1 MRRGLLTQRGLG
13 LLVAGLTL
21 LAAGVLLG
29 FPDLTR
35 IGLLLVALP
44 ALAGLV
50 LGRRQVRLGVDRTA
64 RPSRLAVGQ
73 QAIVTVQITNSAGHR
88 SPLLV
93 AEEHLEYSLG
103 DRPRF
108 LVPAL
113 SPDAQCRLSYP
124 VTPTIRGRH
133 LLGPLEVRVRDPFG
147 LISRPAATAGQAEVT
162 VLPRVVPLAGTP
174 SVGGGTG
181 AEGTVPH
188 MVALHGEDDISLRE
202 YREGDDLRRIHWPS
216 TARTGTLMMRA
227 EDRPSRRRAVLLLDA
242 RQGAHRGQGRAAS
255 FEWAVTALASAG
267 VHLAQSGYAV
277 HLLTPELVTD
287 GREGAALGTDEIL
300 DALAVA
306 ETREAAPLDAVLHAA
321 RPLAPGGGL
330 VVAVVAGC
338 DDAHA
343 RALAA
348 LRQPGSNG
356 VAVVLDTVPER
367 TASTVAVLAAAGWSC
382 TTARGDVPVDRV
394 WPDLVGRVGSG
405 LR

>member
-21 LAAGVLLG
+21 LAAGLLLG

-44 ALAGLV
+44 AMAALV
-50 LGRRQVRLGVDRTA
+50 LGRRQVRLTVDRTA
-64 RPSRLAVGQ
+64 RPSRLTVGQ
-73 QAIVTVQITNSAGHR
+73 QAVVTMNITNSAGHR

-113 SPDAQCRLSYP
+113 PADGECRLSYP
-124 VTPTIRGRH
+124 VAPSVRGRH
-133 LLGPLEVRVRDPFG
+133 VLGPLEVRVRDPFG
-147 LISRPAATAGQAEVT
+147 LISRAAETSGRAEVT

-174 SVGGGTG
+174 SVGGGAG

-242 RQGAHRGQGRAAS
+242 RAEAHRGSGRTSS

-267 VHLAQSGYAV
+267 AHLAQSGYAV
-277 HLLTPELVTD
+277 HLLTPEVVTD
-287 GREGAALGTDEIL
+287 GREAAALGVDEIL

-306 ETREAAPLDAVLHAA
+306 EPRSGAPLESVLHAA
-321 RPLAPGGGL
+321 RPLMPGCGL

-338 DDAHA
+338 DEADA

-348 LRQPGSNG
+348 LRQPGSTG
-356 VAVVLDTVPER
+356 AAVVLDTVPSR
-367 TASTVAVLAAAGWSC
+367 TSATAAVLGAAGWSC
-382 TTARGDVPVDRV
+382 ATARGDAPVDRV
-394 WPDLVGRVGSG
+394 WPGLVGRVGAG
-405 LR
+405 AR